1 MADTESRS
9 NHGEDSLEDREETQL
24 VCPECGGDE
33 FGIAI
38 RQVWFGPA
46 IEYAGGIRDVEVQKP
61 GHITGGDN
69 SVLCTECET
78 EWEFDELE
86 GKAQ

>member
-1 MADTESRS
+1 MGDTESTS
-9 NHGEDSLEDREETQL
+9 NDGGYNLEDREETQL

-46 IEYAGGIRDVEVQKP
+46 IEFAGGSRDIETREP
-61 GHITGGDN
+61 GHITGGD
-69 SVLCTECET
+69 STAMCTECET

-86 GKAQ
+86 GQ